1 MKKRFLAAVLAAL
14 VVSSLQAPTQ
24 AVECSGVEVSD
35 LWNIYGSD
43 GYFDMDTPEH
53 RTDYTGGT
61 YVGGGV
67 VRQKPGC

>member
-1 MKKRFLAAVLAAL
+1 MKKRLLAAVVAAL
-14 VVSSLQAPTQ
+14 VVSSLTAPTQ
-24 AVECSGVEVSD
+24 AVEFSGVEVSD
-35 LWNIYGSD
+35 LRSIYGSD

-61 YVGGGV
+61 YIGDGN